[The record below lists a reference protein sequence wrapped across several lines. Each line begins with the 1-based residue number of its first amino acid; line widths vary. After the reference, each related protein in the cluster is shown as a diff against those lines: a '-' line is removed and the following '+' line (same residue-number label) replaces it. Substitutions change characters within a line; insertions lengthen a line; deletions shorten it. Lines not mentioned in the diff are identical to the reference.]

1 MHLSALF
8 IRRPVATTLLSLA
21 LLLAGSVAYSVLPVA
36 SLPDVDFPVIGASA
50 GLPGASPETMASAV
64 ATPLERQFGRI
75 AGVNQM
81 TSSSSLGSA
90 SVTLQFDIDRNIDAA
105 ARDVQAAIN
114 AARSQL
120 PSYLPQNP
128 SYRKANPA
136 EAPILILTLTSDVV
150 PKPQIYDIADSIL
163 AQKIS
168 QIQGVGQCFVG
179 GSAQPA
185 VRVELNPMQLGNN
198 GVGLDAVRTALA
210 NANANRP
217 KGAFQDA
224 TNRWQIDDDDQI
236 FKASDYAP
244 IIAGYNKT
252 TGAPV
257 RVGDLGTV
265 TNAVSDIH
273 TMGVSGI
280 NPDKGPPG
288 KLKDAILIIVF
299 KIPGANVI
307 DAVDKVLAELPHLQ
321 AEIPPTIKID
331 VAVDRTTTIRASVH
345 DVEISLIIS
354 VLLVVLVVFLFLR
367 EVWATV
373 IPSVAVPLSLVGT
386 FGVMYLLGYSVDNLS
401 LMALTI
407 STGFVVDDAIVVIEN
422 ITRYLEVGMSPYE
435 AAMKGS
441 REIGFTV
448 LSMST
453 SLIAVFIPI
462 LLMGGIVGKL
472 FREFA
477 VTLSV
482 AIAVSLLVSLTTTP
496 MLCAQFLKSRDETRH
511 GRLYR
516 MSERGFQWMHDEYA
530 MGLRWVLRHQWLI
543 LFVAV
548 GTAVLNVV
556 LFMVVPKGFFPQQ
569 DTGRL
574 GGRTR
579 AAQDISFT
587 AMSEKQRTLAQM
599 VMEDPAIGSV
609 TAFVGGNGPGGGSS
623 NVGNMFIALKPLNQ
637 RPSHVTADAVV
648 NRLRRKLTSVPGA
661 TLFLQSQQ
669 DIQIGGRGSD
679 AQYQYTLSDE
689 NIQELNTWAPQLQA
703 RMRSMPEL
711 RDVSTDQ
718 QDQGLA
724 ATLVIDRDTAAR
736 LGITTAAIDQV
747 LYDAF
752 GQREVSTMYTGLN
765 QYFVV
770 MEVDPK
776 YQLSPDA
783 LNGIYIKA
791 SNVVGSTTATP
802 NTGTTT
808 ATPTAASGGGAA
820 AAVAAPAVPAAPA
833 ANLSNGGASN
843 LGTTSAPGTSTS
855 PFSVAAPVVSTTFG
869 AAGTPSTLT
878 SVAPTT
884 SGSSS
889 SPAGSAPATIT
900 FTPPG
905 NTVVPPITLPTNA
918 PVTAQAST
926 AIVSAV
932 GSATA
937 AAGGGAATAAAAPTP
952 STGGAM
958 VPLSA
963 IAHYERQR
971 TSLQVNHQGQYPAV
985 TLTFNLAPNVA
996 LGDAV
1001 TALQKA
1007 EADMGMPSAVHATF
1021 QGTAQAFQQSLSSE
1035 PWLILAALVAVYIVL
1050 GILYESLIHPL
1061 TILSTLPPAGVG
1073 AIMALLITGTDL
1085 SIIALIGII
1094 LLIGIVKKNAI
1105 MMIDFALQAER
1116 DQGLPP
1122 EEAITQAC
1130 LLRFRPIMMTT
1141 LAAMFGGLPLAIGMG
1156 TGSELRQPLGITIV
1170 GGLIV
1175 SQMLTLFTTP
1185 VVYLFF
1191 DRLQWRVMKL
1201 RKIGSELEEAPGD

>member
-1 MHLSALF
+1 MHLSAPF

-21 LLLAGSVAYSVLPVA
+21 LLLAGSVAYSILPVA
-36 SLPDVDFPVIGASA
+36 SLPDVDFPVIGVGA
-50 GLPGASPETMASAV
+50 GLPGGSPETMASAV

-90 SVTLQFDIDRNIDAA
+90 SVTLQFDMNRNIDAA

-136 EAPILILTLTSDVV
+136 EAPILILTLTSDVI
-150 PKPQIYDIADSIL
+150 PKPQVYDMADSIL
-163 AQKIS
+163 AQRIA
-168 QIQGVGQCFVG
+168 QIQGVGQVFVG

-198 GVGLDAVRTALA
+198 GVGLEAVRTALA

-217 KGAFQDA
+217 KGSFDDA
-224 TNRWQIDDDDQI
+224 QHRWQIDNNDQI
-236 FKASDYAP
+236 FKAVDYAP
-244 IIAGYNKT
+244 IIVGYNQQ

-265 TNAVSDIH
+265 TDSVSDIH
-273 TMGVSGI
+273 TAGLAGNNSPGHSGQ
-280 NPDKGPPG
+280 
-288 KLKDAILIIVF
+288 LKDAILIVIF

-307 DAVDKVLAELPHLQ
+307 DTVDAVLKEMPRLQ
-321 AEIPPTIKID
+321 AEIPPTIRMN
-331 VAVDRTTTIRASVH
+331 VAVDRTTTIRSSVH
-345 DVEISLIIS
+345 DVEITLIIS

-367 EVWATV
+367 EIWATI

-386 FGVMYLLGYSVDNLS
+386 FGVMYLLGYTIDNLS

-422 ITRYLEVGMSPYE
+422 ITRYLEEGMNPYE

-441 REIGFTV
+441 KEIGFTV

-462 LLMGGIVGKL
+462 LLMGGIIGKL

-496 MLCAQFLKSRDETRH
+496 MLCARFLKQRDESRY

-516 MSERGFQWMHDEYA
+516 LSENAFQWIHHEYNA
-530 MGLRWVLRHQWLI
+530 ALRWVLRHQWLT
-543 LFVAV
+543 LSVAV
-548 GTAVLNVV
+548 GCTFLNFY
-556 LFMVVPKGFFPQQ
+556 LFWIVPKGFFPQQ

-579 AAQDISFT
+579 GAQDISFP
-587 AMSEKQRTLAQM
+587 AMAIKQKQLAQM
-599 VMEDPAIGSV
+599 VLEDPSVQTV
-609 TAFVGGNGPGGGSS
+609 TAFVGGNGPGGGGT
-623 NVGNMFIALKPLNQ
+623 NVGNMFIALKPLNE
-637 RPSHVTADAVV
+637 RPGHISADQVV
-648 NRLRRKLTSVPGA
+648 NGLRRKLTSVPGA
-661 TLFLQSQQ
+661 ALFLQAQQ
-669 DIQIGGRGSD
+669 DIQVGGRGSD

-689 NIQELNTWAPQLQA
+689 NLNELNTWSPRLLA
-703 RMRSMPEL
+703 RMRTMPEL
-711 RDVSTDQ
+711 RDASTDQ
-718 QDQGLA
+718 QDQGLSE
-724 ATLVIDRDTAAR
+724 TLVIDRDTAAR
-736 LGITTAAIDQV
+736 LGITASTIDQV

-770 MEVDPK
+770 MEVDPS
-776 YQLSPDA
+776 YQLSPDS
-783 LNGIYIKA
+783 LNNIYIKA
-791 SNVVGSTTATP
+791 
-802 NTGTTT
+802 GTTT
-808 ATPTAASGGGAA
+808 GAA
-820 AAVAAPAVPAAPA
+820 ASVSTLGAITPAAASTATAGPA
-833 ANLSNGGASN
+833 A
-843 LGTTSAPGTSTS
+843 TTSAPTSAVSGAAATFATSGGQLVTSSTTSTTS
-855 PFSVAAPVVSTTFG
+855 TTTTTDPVAAN
-869 AAGTPSTLT
+869 
-878 SVAPTT
+878 
-884 SGSSS
+884 
-889 SPAGSAPATIT
+889 I
-900 FTPPG
+900 
-905 NTVVPPITLPTNA
+905 
-918 PVTAQAST
+918 
-926 AIVSAV
+926 
-932 GSATA
+932 
-937 AAGGGAATAAAAPTP
+937 AATAAASTASSLAAGTLTGITAAASSTSAFSSAGGLTSIPAAAATPTP
-952 STGGAM
+952 TSNGAM

-963 IAHYERQR
+963 IAHWEQKR
-971 TSLQVNHQGQYPAV
+971 TSLAVNHQGQYPAV

-1001 TALQKA
+1001 NALQKA
-1007 EADMGMPSAVHATF
+1007 QGDMGMPSSIHATF
-1021 QGTAQAFQQSLSSE
+1021 QGTAQVFQDSLKNE
-1035 PWLILAALVAVYIVL
+1035 LWLVLAALVAVYIVL

-1061 TILSTLPPAGVG
+1061 TILSTIPPAAVG
-1073 AIMALLITGTDL
+1073 AVLALLITGTDL
-1085 SIIALIGII
+1085 SIMATIGIL

-1116 DQGLPP
+1116 EHGLPP
-1122 EEAITQAC
+1122 VEAIYQAC

-1156 TGSELRQPLGITIV
+1156 VGSELRKPLGITIV
-1170 GGLIV
+1170 GGLLV

-1201 RKIGSELEEAPGD
+1201 HRIGSELEEAPGD

>member
-1 MHLSALF
+1 MHLSAPF
-8 IRRPVATTLLSLA
+8 IKRPVATTLLSLA
-21 LLLAGSVAYSVLPVA
+21 LLMAGSVAYSVLPVA
-36 SLPDVDFPVIGASA
+36 SLPDVDFPVIGVNA
-50 GLPGASPETMASAV
+50 GLPGGSPETMASSV

-90 SVTLQFDIDRNIDAA
+90 SVTLQFDINRNIDAA
-105 ARDVQAAIN
+105 ARDVQASIN

-128 SYRKANPA
+128 GYRKANPA

-150 PKPQIYDIADSIL
+150 PKPQIYDMADSIL

-185 VRVELNPMQLGNN
+185 VRVELNPMQLGND
-198 GVGLDAVRTALA
+198 GVGLEAVRNALA

-217 KGAFQDA
+217 KGAFQDG
-224 TNRWQIDDDDQI
+224 TNRWQIADNDQM
-236 FKASDYAP
+236 FKAQDYAP
-244 IIAGYNKT
+244 IIAGYNRQ

-257 RVGDLGTV
+257 RVSDLGTV
-265 TNAVSDIH
+265 TDSVADLH
-273 TMGVSGI
+273 TAGLGGI
-280 NPDKGPPG
+280 NPPKGPPG
-288 KLKDAILIIVF
+288 QLKDAILIIVF

-307 DAVDKVLAELPHLQ
+307 DTVDKVLAELPHLQ
-321 AEIPPTIKID
+321 AEIPPTIKLD
-331 VAVDRTTTIRASVH
+331 VAVDRTTTIRAGVR
-345 DVEISLIIS
+345 DVEIALILS
-354 VLLVVLVVFLFLR
+354 VVLVVLVVFLFLR
-367 EVWATV
+367 EVWATL
-373 IPSVAVPLSLVGT
+373 IPSIAVPLSLVGT
-386 FGVMYLLGYSVDNLS
+386 FGVMYLLGYSIDNLS

-422 ITRYLEVGMSPYE
+422 ITRSLEIGMSPFD

-448 LSMST
+448 ISMST
-453 SLIAVFIPI
+453 SLIAVFLPI
-462 LLMGGIVGKL
+462 LLMGGLVGKL

-482 AIAVSLLVSLTTTP
+482 AIVVSLLVSLTTTP
-496 MLCAQFLKSRDETRH
+496 MLCAKFLKSRDETRH
-511 GRLYR
+511 GRIYR
-516 MSERGFQWMHDEYA
+516 ATERAFDWLHFEYNTA
-530 MGLRWVLRHQWLI
+530 LRWVLRHQGLV
-543 LFVAV
+543 LCVAI
-548 GTAVLNVV
+548 GTAVLNVY
-556 LFMVVPKGFFPQQ
+556 LFTIVPKGFFPQQ

-574 GGRTR
+574 GGRTL
-579 AAQDISFT
+579 AAQDISFP
-587 AMSEKQRTLAQM
+587 AMADKQRRLAQM
-599 VMEDPAIGSV
+599 VMDDPAISSV

-623 NVGNMFIALKPLNQ
+623 NVGNMFIALKPLNE
-637 RPSHVTADAVV
+637 RPYRAYANDWAGRMRKRLGLHPDHVSADDVV
-648 NRLRRKLTSVPGA
+648 NGLRGKLSSVPGA

-669 DIQIGGRGSD
+669 DLQIGGRGAA

-689 NIQELNTWAPQLQA
+689 NLNELNTWAPQFEA
-703 RMRSMPEL
+703 RARKMPEL

-724 ATLVIDRDTAAR
+724 ATLVIDRDTASR
-736 LGITTAAIDQV
+736 LGITAAAIDQV

-776 YQLSPDA
+776 YQLSPDS

-791 SNVVGSTTATP
+791 NNVVGSTTANP
-802 NTGTTT
+802 NTGAMPSAAAIAAAT
-808 ATPTAASGGGAA
+808 AVAPGAPINLPAIAA
-820 AAVAAPAVPAAPA
+820 AAAAAPA
-833 ANLSNGGASN
+833 A
-843 LGTTSAPGTSTS
+843 
-855 PFSVAAPVVSTTFG
+855 
-869 AAGTPSTLT
+869 TPS
-878 SVAPTT
+878 
-884 SGSSS
+884 
-889 SPAGSAPATIT
+889 
-900 FTPPG
+900 
-905 NTVVPPITLPTNA
+905 
-918 PVTAQAST
+918 
-926 AIVSAV
+926 
-932 GSATA
+932 
-937 AAGGGAATAAAAPTP
+937 P
-952 STGGAM
+952 SDGGAM

-963 IAHYERQR
+963 IAHYEPRR
-971 TSLQVNHQGQYPAV
+971 TALQVNHQGQYPAV
-985 TLTFNLAPNVA
+985 TITFNLAPNVA

-1001 TALQKA
+1001 TALEKA
-1007 EADMGMPSAVHATF
+1007 QAEMGMPSSVHATF
-1021 QGTAQAFQQSLSSE
+1021 QGSAQAFQDSLRNE
-1035 PWLILAALVAVYIVL
+1035 KWLILAALTAVYIVL

-1073 AIMALLITGTDL
+1073 AILALLITKTDL

-1105 MMIDFALQAER
+1105 LMIDFALQAER

-1122 EEAITQAC
+1122 VEAIYQAC

-1141 LAAMFGGLPLAIGMG
+1141 MAAMFGGLPLAIGMG
-1156 TGSELRQPLGITIV
+1156 VGSELRQPLGITIV
-1170 GGLIV
+1170 GGLLV
-1175 SQMLTLFTTP
+1175 SQALTLFTTP

-1201 RKIGSELEEAPGD
+1201 HRIGEDLEEAHGD